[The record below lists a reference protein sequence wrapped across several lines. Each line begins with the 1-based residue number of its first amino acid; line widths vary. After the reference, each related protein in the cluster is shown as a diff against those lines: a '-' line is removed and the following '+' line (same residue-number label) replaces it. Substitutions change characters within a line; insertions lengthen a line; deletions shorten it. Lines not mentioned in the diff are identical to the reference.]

1 MQVHL
6 KGQTDPVDLAE
17 IDAHPDHAG
26 AIVGTTPT
34 GKRFV
39 TRVDRLDEDEKPYR
53 IYLRNGSVYRAV
65 KPTFAEAED
74 WFLAETSLLPGSG
87 LTIRTEDGRRK
98 VINHGATLSL
108 LSAMPDGTPERE
120 DNDHIVHY

>member
-6 KGQTDPVDLAE
+6 KGQEEPVELAE
-17 IDAHPDHAG
+17 AEAHPDHAE
-26 AIVGTTPT
+26 AIVGTTLT

-39 TRVDRLDEDEKPYR
+39 TRADRVEEDEKPYR

-65 KPTFAEAED
+65 TPTFAEAED
-74 WFLAETSLLPGSG
+74 WFLAETTHLPSH
-87 LTIRTEDGRRK
+87 LTIRTEDGQRR
-98 VINHGATLSL
+98 VISHGATLSL

-120 DNDHIVHY
+120 DNDSIVHY